1 MPERDDAEMKGK
13 ITEDDV
19 QRYRNR
25 IGVLIPDSPP
35 FNHEA
40 HKDTIRHFAN
50 CYGDDNPLFCDE
62 DYAKDTRWGG
72 IVAPPQYIITL
83 ERTTVP
89 PIPPEVRKAGAGA
102 LRGVPNIP
110 LRRQLRVGP
119 PHPARRPDSDELLHR
134 ERRGEAER
142 VRRREGR
149 DHPSPQGVHQPTRR
163 DGRHAALLLLPCRA
177 RGVGEDRQVHQ
188 DLRADPLRRRL
199 PGEDRRSLRKRV
211 PPRRRHPLLGGTSS
225 PAWTCPPWSR
235 AP

>member
-72 IVAPPQYIITL
+72 IVAPTAVHHHP
-83 ERTTVP
+83 
-89 PIPPEVRKAGAGA
+89 GAHH
-102 LRGVPNIP
+102 RF
-110 LRRQLRVGP
+110 
-119 PHPARRPDSDELLHR
+119 PHPA
-134 ERRGEAER
+134 G
-142 VRRREGR
+142 G
-149 DHPSPQGVHQPTRR
+149 PQGPAQAPSAASPTTSPAVTTS
-163 DGRHAALLLLPCRA
+163 GSAP
-177 RGVGEDRQVHQ
+177 
-188 DLRADPLRRRL
+188 
-199 PGEDRRSLRKRV
+199 
-211 PPRRRHPLLGGTSS
+211 SS
-225 PAWTCPPWSR
+225 PATR
-235 AP
+235 FG

>member
-72 IVAPPQYIITL
+72 IIAPPQYIITL

-89 PIPPEVRKAGAGA
+89 P
-102 LRGVPNIP
+102 
-110 LRRQLRVGP
+110 
-119 PHPARRPDSDELLHR
+119 S
-134 ERRGEAER
+134 
-142 VRRREGR
+142 RRRSAR
-149 DHPSPQGVHQPTRR
+149 PAQAPSAASPT
-163 DGRHAALLLLPCRA
+163 
-177 RGVGEDRQVHQ
+177 
-188 DLRADPLRRRL
+188 
-199 PGEDRRSLRKRV
+199 
-211 PPRRRHPLLGGTSS
+211 TS
-225 PAWTCPPWSR
+225 PAATTSGSAPSCPATR
-235 AP
+235 FG